1 MREADGNA
9 AVCVSSFLSGQRKCP
24 LGGGDQPF
32 RPLKGGLD
40 LDLLQFSDFLR
51 AYNVDIVLVGSV
63 VAVAGFFLGKL
74 LKSRISDKCVVF
86 LPFVLGIALYF
97 AYGAIFTGNVAE
109 NAVLFAK
116 NGLSCGSFAM
126 AARVVVAQ
134 FFTKGKIVGKNEL
147 RAACVK
153 ELLAPYKALTDEEAE
168 QIAEK
173 AEADKEEAK
182 TLIFAVCEDVSDA
195 AAEFV
200 IAALGKI

>member
-1 MREADGNA
+1 M
-9 AVCVSSFLSGQRKCP
+9 
-24 LGGGDQPF
+24 
-32 RPLKGGLD
+32 
-40 LDLLQFSDFLR
+40 DLLQFSDFLR

-74 LKSRISDKCVVF
+74 LKGRISDKCVVF

-134 FFTKGKIVGKNEL
+134 FFTKGKIVGRNEL

>member
-74 LKSRISDKCVVF
+74 LKGRISDKCVVF

-134 FFTKGKIVGKNEL
+134 FFTKVRLHFDPTRQLVIRVELIERNGDRTTIDLKNL
-147 RAACVK
+147 KTNTAI
-153 ELLAPYKALTDEEAE
+153 DEAV
-168 QIAEK
+168 
-173 AEADKEEAK
+173 
-182 TLIFAVCEDVSDA
+182 FAID
-195 AAEFV
+195 
-200 IAALGKI
+200 